1 MALLSVLALGISQLG
16 SSSAFAHSQHRHH
29 GTGSHAG
36 HAAHALVLQ
45 WFDLSKQ
52 AVVAAAYP
60 EPVTQSRAWAVSW
73 LGAARAVGDGSRAR
87 FQKAA
92 FATAL
97 HDALVAQIPSQQ
109 ATLDA
114 ALTSTLAGIRDGR
127 QKSHGVAA
135 GRREASKVLA
145 ERAGD
150 GLDTASV
157 DIPYTPPPA
166 TPGVWQPTPPTFGPA
181 VRAGQKDGRAFLL
194 KRNDRAGQTRR
205 GSSRRTR
212 TRSSARR

>member
-1 MALLSVLALGISQLG
+1 MTLAPSFRGRRAPLLALLSVLALGISQL
-16 SSSAFAHSQHRHH
+16 SASSAFAHSQHRHH
-29 GTGSHAG
+29 RSGA
-36 HAAHALVLQ
+36 HAAQALVLQ
-45 WFDLSKQ
+45 WFDLTKQ

-73 LGAARAVGDGSRAR
+73 LGAARAVGDGSSAR

-92 FATAL
+92 FATGL
-97 HDALVAQIPSQQ
+97 HDALVAQIPSRQ
-109 ATLDA
+109 ATLDP
-114 ALTSTLAGIRDGR
+114 ALTSTLAGIPDGR
-127 QKSHGVAA
+127 QKSRGVAA

-145 ERAGD
+145 ERTGD

-166 TPGVWQPTPPTFGPA
+166 APGVWQPTPPTFGPA

-194 KRNDRAGQTRR
+194 KRNDQFRPGRR
-205 GSSRRTR
+205 RR
-212 TRSSARR
+212 